1 MRLRS
6 YDSSPPAWFSPTPS
20 SAPKP
25 RNFPAQPL
33 IEAQARIVL
42 DLPQGQR
49 GWRAPRMP
57 SALWILTGDTLPRG
71 LETTHYFALRAQP
84 IQQRFL
90 FAANAPGLV
99 PCAGCGAKV

>member
-6 YDSSPPAWFSPTPS
+6 YDSSPPGGFPYAQP
-20 SAPKP
+20 APKP

-42 DLPQGQR
+42 EYRKANGLAHATYAECIVDIDRYTCHRL
-49 GWRAPRMP
+49 
-57 SALWILTGDTLPRG
+57 GDNPLFCVACPTDST
-71 LETTHYFALRAQP
+71 E
-84 IQQRFL
+84 IS